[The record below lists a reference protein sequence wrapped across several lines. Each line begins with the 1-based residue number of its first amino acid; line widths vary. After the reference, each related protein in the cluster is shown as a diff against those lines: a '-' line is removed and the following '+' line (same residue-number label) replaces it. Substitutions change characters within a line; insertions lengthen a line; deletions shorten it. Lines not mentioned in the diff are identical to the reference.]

1 MKGMSVRPSE
11 GIGKR
16 LAMYRRLAGL
26 SAREL
31 AERAGAGLSRGVIA
45 NIESGRKGDLTV
57 DQLIA
62 VSAVLGIP
70 PSALALP
77 VDQPKRF
84 IRLYGQDDGS
94 SERKTVRSWAALDW
108 FHGGNWVL
116 DVDDEHP
123 NHASAMSRALVEGV
137 RKYVSAYTASMAKAS
152 RGGQGFEG
160 IEVELKA
167 AEDELRR
174 LGVDL
179 TDFKIDE

>member
-1 MKGMSVRPSE
+1 MRPSE

-16 LAMYRRLAGL
+16 LAEYRRLAGL

-45 NIESGRKGDLTV
+45 NIESGRKADLTV

-77 VDQPKRF
+77 TDQPLRF
-84 IRLYGQDDGS
+84 VRLYGQEDGS
-94 SERKTVRSWAALDW
+94 SERRAVRGWAALEW
-108 FHGGNWVL
+108 FHGGNWIL
-116 DVDDEHP
+116 DDRDRP
-123 NHASAMSRALVEGV
+123 NPASAVSRAITEGV
-137 RKYVSAYTASMAKAS
+137 REYVKHYTAMQAKAS
-152 RGGQGFEG
+152 RGGKGFEG
-160 IEVELKA
+160 VEAALKET
-167 AEDELRR
+167 EDKLRQ

-179 TDFKIDE
+179 TEYKIDE

>member
-1 MKGMSVRPSE
+1 MSVLPSE

-16 LAMYRRLAGL
+16 LAEYRRLAGL

-45 NIESGRKGDLTV
+45 NIESGRKADLTV

-62 VSAVLGIP
+62 VCAVLGIP

-84 IRLYGQDDGS
+84 VRLSGQNADS
-94 SERKTVRSWAALDW
+94 VERRTVRSWAALEW

-116 DVDDEHP
+116 DSDDGRP
-123 NHASAMSRALVEGV
+123 NAASTLSRAIAEGV
-137 RKYVSAYTASMAKAS
+137 REYVKYHVASAANIGHGT
-152 RGGQGFEG
+152 ELEN
-160 IEVELKA
+160 IEKGLKE
-167 AEDELRR
+167 AEENLRK

-179 TDFKIDE
+179 TDYKIDE